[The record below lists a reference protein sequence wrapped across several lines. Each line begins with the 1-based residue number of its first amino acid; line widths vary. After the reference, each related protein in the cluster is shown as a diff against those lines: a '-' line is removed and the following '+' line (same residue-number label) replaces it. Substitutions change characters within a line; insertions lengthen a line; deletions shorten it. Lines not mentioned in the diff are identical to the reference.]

1 MEAKLI
7 RIGNSKGIRLPK
19 SMLVQTGMTERIE
32 IEARGHSIILKP
44 VKELRSGWEASFA
57 KGVHELNKEDRAWL
71 DADLAADSTADPV
84 SGESD
89 NW

>member
-1 MEAKLI
+1 MEAKLV

-19 SMLVQTGMTERIE
+19 TMLVQTGMTERIE

-44 VKELRSGWEASFA
+44 IKEPRSGWEASFA
-57 KGVHELNKEDRAWL
+57 KGGHALSKEDRAWL
-71 DADLAADSTADPV
+71 DADLTAAE
-84 SGESD
+84 GD

>member
-19 SMLVQTGMTERIE
+19 SMLVQTGMTERIKV
-32 IEARGHSIILKP
+32 EARGHSIILKP
-44 VKELRSGWEASFA
+44 IKEPRSGWEASFA
-57 KGVHELNKEDRAWL
+57 KGSHAPGKEDRDWL
-71 DADLAADSTADPV
+71 DADLA
-84 SGESD
+84 SGEGD

>member
-1 MEAKLI
+1 MEAKLV

-19 SMLVQTGMTERIE
+19 SILVQTGMTERIE

-44 VKELRSGWEASFA
+44 IKEPRSGWEASFA
-57 KGVHELNKEDRAWL
+57 KGGSKLSKEDSAWL
-71 DADLAADSTADPV
+71 DADLAANIA
-84 SGESD
+84 SGEGD

>member
-1 MEAKLI
+1 MEAKLV

-44 VKELRSGWEASFA
+44 IKEPRSGWEASFA
-57 KGVHELNKEDRAWL
+57 KGSQKLGKEDRDWL
-71 DADLAADSTADPV
+71 DADLSPAE
-84 SGESD
+84 GN

>member
-1 MEAKLI
+1 MEAKLV

-44 VKELRSGWEASFA
+44 IKEPRSGWEESFA
-57 KGVHELNKEDRAWL
+57 KGSRKLGKEDRDWLEANL
-71 DADLAADSTADPV
+71 DAAE
-84 SGESD
+84 G
-89 NW
+89 NHW

>member
-32 IEARGHSIILKP
+32 IEARGNFIL
-44 VKELRSGWEASFA
+44 LRPIREPRSDWEAIFA
-57 KGVHELNKEDRAWL
+57 KSKHELSNEDRAWL
-71 DADLAADSTADPV
+71 DADLTSDSITDE
-84 SGESD
+84 GE

>member
-1 MEAKLI
+1 MEAKLV

-44 VKELRSGWEASFA
+44 IKEPRSGWEASFA
-57 KGVHELNKEDRAWL
+57 KDSHKLSKEDRAWL
-71 DADLAADSTADPV
+71 DADLTSAE
-84 SGESD
+84 GD